1 MYAIY
6 SKWLRNMFTDF
17 CVLFV
22 VYLTRAHYVIC
33 IFMDIWILVF
43 SPFCWVFRYLVHF
56 ICFIWFNFDGFRL
69 RLMIILFVRGFN
81 LLSTS
86 RFGTSACQ
94 RNRKRFE
101 SLALVRVWKIF
112 SFQLLHIFMYIYITG
127 YWWKMCEDSLADWAL
142 TILSVWCENQLYRG
156 WARSRLNVI
165 RQWQYG
171 KVILRWKPT
180 SRSPSTQTQIQIHL
194 QL

>member
-1 MYAIY
+1 MITKYVHR
-6 SKWLRNMFTDF
+6 LLCTF
-17 CVLFV
+17 CCVSH
-22 VYLTRAHYVIC
+22 TRTLCNLY
-33 IFMDIWILVF
+33 FYGYFNILVF

-69 RLMIILFVRGFN
+69 RLKIILFVRGFN

-127 YWWKMCEDSLADWAL
+127 YWWKMCEDSLADWAHSPFCL
-142 TILSVWCENQLYRG
+142 FDAKINCIADELGLDWTLFVSG
-156 WARSRLNVI
+156 STAR
-165 RQWQYG
+165 
-171 KVILRWKPT
+171 
-180 SRSPSTQTQIQIHL
+180 
-194 QL
+194 